1 MMNLSVDAVCNDIGI
16 SSIRVR
22 GSPARPVLVR
32 WVRNEDVVRSR
43 TGAEVVSAVVAQVRG
58 DTVVVLLPV
67 LSLAVVVCLAA
78 VVVQNTGMINMLF
91 LELTKKKVSV
101 FAQNTTTINCLQW
114 IPTKWDGLYFIKSF
128 ENARGLYTKRHT

>member
-78 VVVQNTGMINMLF
+78 VVVQNT
-91 LELTKKKVSV
+91 
-101 FAQNTTTINCLQW
+101 
-114 IPTKWDGLYFIKSF
+114 
-128 ENARGLYTKRHT
+128 